1 MNFKRPKTIK
11 TGLDITPLIDVVF
24 ILLLFFMLT
33 SNFIVE
39 NGLELNLPKS
49 TTADEQTQN
58 TQNNLVIF
66 IDQSQHIFV
75 GENQYSFS
83 ELNRLLLKK
92 ETAGDLALVTLKADE
107 KVPVGF
113 MIQVMDVVRKIN
125 GEKMVISTEKLA
137 GGVNETQ

>member
-1 MNFKRPKTIK
+1 
-11 TGLDITPLIDVVF
+11 
-24 ILLLFFMLT
+24 
-33 SNFIVE
+33 
-39 NGLELNLPKS
+39 
-49 TTADEQTQN
+49 
-58 TQNNLVIF
+58 
-66 IDQSQHIFV
+66 
-75 GENQYSFS
+75 
-83 ELNRLLLKK
+83 LLKK

>member
-75 GENQYSFS
+75 GENQYNFS

>member
-75 GENQYSFS
+75 GENQYNFS

-113 MIQVMDVVRKIN
+113 MIQVMDVVRKVN

>member
-1 MNFKRPKTIK
+1 MNFKRAKTIK

-75 GENQYSFS
+75 GENQYNFS